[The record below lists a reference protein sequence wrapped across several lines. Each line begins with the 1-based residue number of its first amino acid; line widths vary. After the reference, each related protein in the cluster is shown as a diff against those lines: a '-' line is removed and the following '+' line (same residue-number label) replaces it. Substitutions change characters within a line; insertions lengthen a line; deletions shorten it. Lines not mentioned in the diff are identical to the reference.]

1 MVKFYCRKDR
11 RRYKLEDL
19 KTKCCSC
26 ELGHGCNAYAP
37 VMRLTGSEELC
48 TAYQLNSLL
57 QPFEDRLLKAVQDGN
72 DDSAAALERRILQK
86 EREQQKHR

>member
-11 RRYKLEDL
+11 RRYKLEDI

-37 VMRLTGSEELC
+37 VMRLTGSEDLR
-48 TAYQLNSLL
+48 TAHALNLFL
-57 QPFEDRLLKAVQDGN
+57 QPFEDKLLQAIRDG
-72 DDSAAALERRILQK
+72 DDVAAASLERRILQK
-86 EREQQKHR
+86 QQKQQKHR